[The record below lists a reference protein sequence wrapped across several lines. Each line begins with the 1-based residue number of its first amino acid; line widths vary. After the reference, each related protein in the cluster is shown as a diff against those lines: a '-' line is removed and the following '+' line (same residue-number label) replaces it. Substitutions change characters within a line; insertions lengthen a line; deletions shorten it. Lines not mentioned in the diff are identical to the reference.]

1 MSAEL
6 ILEPRIRFS
15 LALPNGTE
23 ATVVIPPREL
33 KRILVTLGERDYLPS
48 ADVEMLLLGLGLE
61 EQ

>member
-1 MSAEL
+1 MNGESM
-6 ILEPRIRFS
+6 LEPRIRFS

-23 ATVVIPPREL
+23 ANVLISPREL

-48 ADVEMLLLGLGLE
+48 ADVAMLLVGLGLE